1 MNYYTLPKINNKV
14 NLDPHIN
21 SEIIQNYNISQTLIN
36 YYNEIIREIQNFY
49 IQNEDYH
56 MSYDEITKIINPYE
70 YIYSKVPS
78 SNYSVSKLKTKSIM
92 FYDLFEIFQTIN
104 LLDSFKFDI
113 MNSLI
118 IGANYQDSL
127 ECLEMLRENYNIDK
141 FFCFYEY
148 NSKLYN
154 CIEKTKFNFIIYEM
168 NNFKNI
174 NQYVISFVELL
185 LIIFNNLKKNG
196 IVVLKI
202 DNMFLKPVIEIIY
215 LLNSIFEKTLI
226 IKPHTSDI
234 MSFDKY
240 IIFQKLAFSQYDIEL
255 FKQYNTILTN
265 FMQEYNDFI
274 DTKNE
279 NNENGENNKE
289 NEMFL
294 KIKKIIHNELP
305 YYFLNKID
313 DINVIIGQQ
322 QLEAANQIINI
333 LKSKNMDD
341 KIESMKKNNIQKSV
355 NWCEKFKIPCNKFSD
370 KINIF
375 FQ

>member
-1 MNYYTLPKINNKV
+1 
-14 NLDPHIN
+14 
-21 SEIIQNYNISQTLIN
+21 
-36 YYNEIIREIQNFY
+36 
-49 IQNEDYH
+49 

-168 NNFKNI
+168 NNYKNI

-279 NNENGENNKE
+279 NNENDENNKE